1 MRAKQLIFVRAAVL
15 ILLVM
20 ADLVGQALNPP
31 YLREMPSV
39 ERVLSDQQTADAA
52 ETAARQMGALLQLK
66 KMIEDAAGPRFFD
79 RRVGLTPDE
88 TRIRQDYYTAYYRI
102 SQSKE
107 EYKNFTA
114 MRGLDIDPRFRDEL
128 FKRYFSPA
136 FRAQT
141 ENANAAADART
152 RARLQADKQAAEAM
166 MKAPSSPTPATQA
179 DAARTQATTV
189 RPTPPKNAEERA
201 MRRCISSGRI
211 AATCTGNQL
220 LGAFSQMV
228 GQVLPSAAKEPA
240 PGPEV
245 AGVFEGAGNWRLDF
259 IDGGVLVN
267 CSVLAPDQHGYTF
280 DFKNNRAA
288 IVIDTTP
295 KPLVLTLGPDGTT
308 MTAPGPV
315 VLDGV
320 IVSGYDSGLRDASG
334 RPVDAA
340 TYSGPVFDNNGQRVS
355 RSANSGH
362 ATFASKRV
370 TCPALN
376 LSSKG
381 AGVGIQTMQTDLLK
395 SLFNDGDKGPP
406 TPPGIRMHGIFAA
419 STGFSVQFFPESAI
433 LGCGPD
439 SARAY
444 PYTVGADGTRVGI
457 KIDAPDHPLS
467 LAFAPN
473 GSLDPGSGPYQ
484 VHGRIV
490 IGQNDNGDFTFAPL
504 EQTCNLALLAPSKE
518 IPSGGGT
525 VATAAPGGIG
535 SAAPSKGAGLSTP
548 AAPLGNATLSIVS
561 GFSRQGAGPNPLAGR
576 PYVLLRDSYADAVA
590 KSGVSVPPGM
600 SPYKYVGT
608 ICVNRTPDC
617 QKIMDAINADAASA
631 VRADANGA
639 GLLPGVPPG
648 VYYLM
653 ISASYNNQALVWGQ
667 AVQLK
672 AGPNSVTLD
681 QSNATPIN

>member
-1 MRAKQLIFVRAAVL
+1 MT
-15 ILLVM
+15 
-20 ADLVGQALNPP
+20 DLVGQALNPL
-31 YLREMPSV
+31 YLREMPPV
-39 ERVLSDQQTADAA
+39 ERVLSDYQTADAA

-66 KMIEDAAGPRFFD
+66 KMIEDAAGPRLYD
-79 RRVGLTPDE
+79 RRTGLTPDE
-88 TRIRQDYYTAYYRI
+88 KRIAQDYYTAYYRI
-102 SQSKE
+102 AQSKE

-114 MRGLDIDPRFRDEL
+114 LKGYDIDPRFRDEL
-128 FKRYFSPA
+128 FKKYFSPA
-136 FRAQT
+136 FRAQA

-152 RARLQADKQAAEAM
+152 RANLQANKQAADAM
-166 MKAPSSPTPATQA
+166 LKGPTTPPVKQATQPVS
-179 DAARTQATTV
+179 AARV
-189 RPTPPKNAEERA
+189 TPPKNAEERA

-228 GQVLPSAAKEPA
+228 GQVLPSAAKEPP

-245 AGVFEGAGNWRLDF
+245 AGVFEGAGGWRLDF

-308 MTAPGPV
+308 MTGPGPV

-320 IVSGYDSGLRDASG
+320 IVSGYDSGLRDATG

-340 TYSGPVFDNNGQRVS
+340 TATGPVYDDNGQRVS
-355 RSANSGH
+355 RSANTGH

-406 TPPGIRMHGIFAA
+406 TPPGIRMRGIYAA

-457 KIDAPDHPLS
+457 KIDAPDHPLT
-467 LAFAPN
+467 LAFGPN
-473 GSLDPGSGPYQ
+473 GSLDPGSGSYQ

-490 IGQNDNGDFTFAPL
+490 VGQNDNDDFTFAPL
-504 EQTCNLALLAPSKE
+504 ERTCNRALLAPAKE
-518 IPSGGGT
+518 IPSGE
-525 VATAAPGGIG
+525 A
-535 SAAPSKGAGLSTP
+535 
-548 AAPLGNATLSIVS
+548 
-561 GFSRQGAGPNPLAGR
+561 
-576 PYVLLRDSYADAVA
+576 LR
-590 KSGVSVPPGM
+590 
-600 SPYKYVGT
+600 
-608 ICVNRTPDC
+608 R
-617 QKIMDAINADAASA
+617 
-631 VRADANGA
+631 RF
-639 GLLPGVPPG
+639 LPV
-648 VYYLM
+648 
-653 ISASYNNQALVWGQ
+653 GQ
-667 AVQLK
+667 AVQRRPREAAFRLRLHRWVMRRSPSSPDFPSRL
-672 AGPNSVTLD
+672 ALRIHWLADLTSFC
-681 QSNATPIN
+681 ATATQTRLQKQAARFRQECRLTNTWARFV